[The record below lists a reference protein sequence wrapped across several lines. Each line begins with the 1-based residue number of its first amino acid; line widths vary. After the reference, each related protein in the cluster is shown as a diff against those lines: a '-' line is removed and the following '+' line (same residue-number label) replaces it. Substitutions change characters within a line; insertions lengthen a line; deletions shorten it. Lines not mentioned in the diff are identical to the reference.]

1 CRTCIDLHCF
11 TPGKSKCSIIF
22 GRLVKG
28 SVCPAQGD
36 EDAFYVADLGDIVK
50 KHLRWMTVLPRV
62 QPFYAVKCNA
72 MEAVVQ
78 TLARLGSG
86 FDCASQTSHI
96 KKAASLGVH
105 TMTFDNEE
113 ELIKVSRAHPN
124 AKMVLRIATAD
135 SGSMFPI
142 SIKFGASLEECG
154 HLLKVARELGVEV
167 IGVSE
172 SIANARGVFDLGADL
187 GHEMTLLDIGGGF
200 PGSDDFIVTFEE
212 IAKVIKQSLEV
223 HFPAE
228 SGVNII
234 AEPGRYYVASAFTLA
249 VNIIGKKCLPWNKD
263 TFRGEE
269 CAKSVKY
276 YINDGG
282 FGSFADIF
290 HCHFTQ
296 KAVPYKQSVGQPLY
310 SSSVWG
316 PTCTADDLISNQTQ
330 LPELQVGDWLIFENM
345 GAYTV
350 SLGTH
355 FNGFSIPRVHF
366 CISSK
371 ICKAFCSRID
381 GDLPIAGDPYTGED
395 YCSRPDAQQT
405 GTGFPLCEYYSPH
418 SASNNAVAFILIKCR
433 TCMVLHCFTPGK
445 SKCSIIF
452 GRLVKGSVCPSQGDE
467 DAFYVADLGDI
478 VKKHLRWTTALPRVQ
493 PFYAVKCNAM
503 EAVVQTLARLGSGFD
518 CASQVEFE
526 LVRGMGVLPER
537 IIYANPC
544 KQTSHIKKAASLGV
558 HTMTFDNEEELIKVS
573 RAHPNAKM
581 VLRIAT
587 ADSGSMFPISIK
599 FGASLEECGHLLK
612 VARELGEECAKS
624 VKYYINDGGFGSFAD
639 IFHCHFTQKA
649 VPYKQSVGQPLYS
662 SSVWGP
668 TCTADDL
675 LFSQTQLP
683 ELQVGDWLVFEN
695 MGAYTVSLGTHFNGF
710 SIPRVHFCISSKI
723 W

>member
-1 CRTCIDLHCF
+1 MEIFQSQVTLIQEKTTALDLMH
-11 TPGKSKCSIIF
+11 SKLEQAS
-22 GRLVKG
+22 L
-28 SVCPAQGD
+28 SGD

-50 KHLRWMTVLPRV
+50 KHLRWTTALPRV
-62 QPFYAVKCNA
+62 QPFYAVKCNP

-78 TLARLGSG
+78 TLARLGAG
-86 FDCASQTSHI
+86 FDCASQVELELVRGMGVLPERIIYANPCKQTSHI

-113 ELIKVSRAHPN
+113 ELIKVARAHPN

-167 IGVSE
+167 IGVSFHVGSNSSDPHCFSE

-212 IAKVIKQSLEV
+212 IAKVINQSLEV

-234 AEPGRYYVASAFTLA
+234 AEPGRYYVATAFTLA

-290 HCHFTQ
+290 HCYFNQ

-316 PTCTADDLISNQTQ
+316 PTCTAEDLVSNQTE

-350 SLGTH
+350 SQGTN

-366 CISSK
+366 CISS
-371 ICKAFCSRID
+371 S
-381 GDLPIAGDPYTGED
+381 LPLD
-395 YCSRPDAQQT
+395 
-405 GTGFPLCEYYSPH
+405 F
-418 SASNNAVAFILIKCR
+418 
-433 TCMVLHCFTPGK
+433 
-445 SKCSIIF
+445 
-452 GRLVKGSVCPSQGDE
+452 GDE
-467 DAFYVADLGDI
+467 NVCCLAV
-478 VKKHLRWTTALPRVQ
+478 TAL
-493 PFYAVKCNAM
+493 
-503 EAVVQTLARLGSGFD
+503 EDSVVEG
-518 CASQVEFE
+518 C
-526 LVRGMGVLPER
+526 
-537 IIYANPC
+537 
-544 KQTSHIKKAASLGV
+544 
-558 HTMTFDNEEELIKVS
+558 LIMK
-573 RAHPNAKM
+573 
-581 VLRIAT
+581 
-587 ADSGSMFPISIK
+587 
-599 FGASLEECGHLLK
+599 
-612 VARELGEECAKS
+612 
-624 VKYYINDGGFGSFAD
+624 
-639 IFHCHFTQKA
+639 
-649 VPYKQSVGQPLYS
+649 
-662 SSVWGP
+662 
-668 TCTADDL
+668 
-675 LFSQTQLP
+675 
-683 ELQVGDWLVFEN
+683 
-695 MGAYTVSLGTHFNGF
+695 
-710 SIPRVHFCISSKI
+710 
-723 W
+723 